1 MMRAVY
7 TLGTLAGDIDPWH
20 KLSFNQGE
28 ESPRTDKDVSG
39 VLIHGTA
46 HCANMYPASEHDVAG
61 LTAARATVSSAIT
74 RFLAADKTP
83 AASHNSDDF
92 KAHLIIAIAVSVACL
107 AICVGICV
115 MRRRQ
120 NKRDS
125 ALDQHLNAGIASG
138 FEDSARTSW

>member
-1 MMRAVY
+1 
-7 TLGTLAGDIDPWH
+7 LILAGDIDPWH
-20 KLSFNQGE
+20 KLSYNQGE

-83 AASHNSDDF
+83 AAHRDSGGP
-92 KAHLIIAIAVSVACL
+92 KAHLIIAIAVSVACF
-107 AICVGICV
+107 AVCAGIYA

-120 NKRDS
+120 NKRES
-125 ALDQHLNAGIASG
+125 ALDQHLNVGISNGLEAS
-138 FEDSARTSW
+138 RTSW